1 MKDIKI
7 TKVKLVNNGLKGI
20 EVNYLAT
27 EKTGDREFFNEYIS
41 KRKAPIHSEL
51 EETFS
56 WLKNHIL
63 DICGYSLDEV
73 ERTFHLNRLEM
84 VSVSYDPSKGFVLTG
99 LLQVMTGEKS
109 INLVTP
115 LVREDD
121 YTDYGKVIAII
132 EGIFTETKEYMSFKK
147 TLDDVQLVMKFN
159 KKNEDFDQEA
169 FKRLTKQEQRDF
181 ATKILED
188 QKCVVIHTDLE
199 NESVMLD
206 EMKFE
211 ANEEKY
217 WPEEKDEPIEE
228 PVQEEPVAEIQEED
242 DDFSLSIKIPV
253 AAKSTAKKK

>member
-41 KRKAPIHSEL
+41 KRKAPIHAEL

-63 DICGYSLDEV
+63 DICGYSLDET

-84 VSVSYDPSKGFVLTG
+84 VSVSYDPSKGFVLAG
-99 LLQVMTGEKS
+99 SLQVMTGDKS
-109 INLVTP
+109 INIVTP
-115 LVREDD
+115 LVGSDD
-121 YTDYGKVIAII
+121 YTDYGKVTAII
-132 EGIFTETKEYMSFKK
+132 EGIFSETKEYMSFKK

-159 KKNEDFDQEA
+159 KKNEDFDPEA
-169 FKRLTKQEQRDF
+169 FKKLTKKKQRDF

-199 NESVMLD
+199 SEPVMLD
-206 EMKFE
+206 EVDFSVT
-211 ANEEKY
+211 EE
-217 WPEEKDEPIEE
+217 EEQIEE
-228 PVQEEPVAEIQEED
+228 PIHEEPVAEIQEED

-253 AAKSTAKKK
+253 AAKSTAKRK